1 MTEEKTIWRGSSSP
15 IVYFGFFLLCGVA
28 SVVLIVL
35 CIVLA
40 LEFGTLPAVVCG
52 GLVLVPVLAGAF
64 KLVINQC
71 RVYEVTTQRLRVTT
85 GVFSKTSQELE
96 LYRVK
101 DLSVVQPFLYRFY
114 KCGNVILTTNDAS
127 SPTLVLEAVPHL
139 DTLREELRRSVE
151 VCRDQKR
158 VRLAELE

>member
-15 IVYFGFFLLCGVA
+15 SVYFGFFLLCGVA

-85 GVFSKTSQELE
+85 GVFSKDF
-96 LYRVK
+96 R
-101 DLSVVQPFLYRFY
+101 P
-114 KCGNVILTTNDAS
+114 A
-127 SPTLVLEAVPHL
+127 
-139 DTLREELRRSVE
+139 EEG
-151 VCRDQKR
+151 
-158 VRLAELE
+158 